1 MPNSADLPA
10 AGRSPLSGLAV
21 IEAIGP
27 DAPASLALAA
37 GLAGRVA
44 ADLGADVTRLLIDDE
59 VRPEDAFLHL
69 GKRTVVVSS
78 AEWSATLADLLP
90 QATAVICDSGVE
102 RAGTNFGATLPVILG
117 MSRDTP
123 LAGSELTLEARSG
136 LLDMVGD
143 PGQEPLRLGGH
154 QTAYAGGLAA
164 YLALVTALVRRQ
176 AGEASGPVRVNLLD
190 VAVWLNWKT
199 LGMAARTGAAP
210 HRLGQLAEWI
220 VVACTDGHA
229 ALVYRANDWERLL
242 EALGD
247 ARLSAPRFAT
257 ASGRAD
263 HRAELNAI
271 LTEAFSQLSRA
282 KVHELAIRSKL
293 PLGPVW
299 APGELLN
306 DAQMLA
312 RGFFRPTDDGAALVP
327 SLPAVWNGVR
337 PPQDIPATAHPVAA
351 TTHKIGAT
359 A

>member
-1 MPNSADLPA
+1 MPNSADLPT
-10 AGRSPLSGLAV
+10 AGRGPLSGLAV

-59 VRPEDAFLHL
+59 VRPEDAFLDL
-69 GKRTVVVSS
+69 RKRAIVTSS
-78 AEWSATLADLLP
+78 AEWGSTLADLLP
-90 QATAVICDSGVE
+90 AAAAVLCDSGVE
-102 RAGTNFGATLPVILG
+102 HAGTNFGAALPVILG

-123 LAGSELTLEARSG
+123 LQGSELTLEARSG

-143 PGQEPLRLGGH
+143 PDRDPLRLGGH

-164 YLALVTALVRRQ
+164 YLALITALVRRQ

-220 VVACTDGHA
+220 VVPCTDGHA
-229 ALVYRANDWERLL
+229 ALVYRANDWDRLL
-242 EALGD
+242 EVLD
-247 ARLSAPRFAT
+247 DPRLAHPRFAT
-257 ASGRAD
+257 PAGRTS
-263 HRAELNAI
+263 HRGELNEIFAEL
-271 LTEAFSQLSRA
+271 FGRLSRA
-282 KVHELAIRSKL
+282 NVHQLAIRSKL

-299 APGELLN
+299 APGELL
-306 DAQMLA
+306 DDPQMLA
-312 RGFFRPTDDGAALVP
+312 RGFFRPTEDGASLVP

-337 PPQDIPATAHPVAA
+337 PSAEVPATTIAA
-351 TTHKIGAT
+351 APARKIGAP